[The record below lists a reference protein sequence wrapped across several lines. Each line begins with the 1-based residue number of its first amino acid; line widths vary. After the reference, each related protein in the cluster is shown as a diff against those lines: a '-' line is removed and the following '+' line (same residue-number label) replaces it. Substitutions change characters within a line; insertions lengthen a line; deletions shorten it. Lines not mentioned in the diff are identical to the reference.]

1 LYLKLRDD
9 LLTVV
14 MTALPVLPELGRAHF
29 IDGFDTATLLW
40 IASNEAAHA

>member
-14 MTALPVLPELGRAHF
+14 MTALGRADSIH
-29 IDGFDTATLLW
+29 GFDAATLLC